1 MHNKEKLMIEEIKS
15 ILEAIRAEM
24 QKNGKRLDSMQ
35 KLISSSVPKNVMTVA
50 EVARYLDITEYTV
63 YKMTRNGKIPFKK
76 LENGKRVYFLRDEI
90 DAWIKQQK

>member
-1 MHNKEKLMIEEIKS
+1 MIEEIKS
-15 ILEAIRAEM
+15 ILEAIRTEI
-24 QKNGKRLDSMQ
+24 QKNGERLDSMQ

-90 DAWIKQQK
+90 DEWIKQQKE

>member
-1 MHNKEKLMIEEIKS
+1 MIEELKS
-15 ILEAIRAEM
+15 ILEAIRTEM
-24 QKNGKRLDSMQ
+24 QKNGELLDSMK

-90 DAWIKQQK
+90 DEWIKQQK

>member
-1 MHNKEKLMIEEIKS
+1 MIEEIKS

-24 QKNGKRLDSMQ
+24 QKNGEMLDNLQ
-35 KLISSSVPKNVMTVA
+35 KLLSSSASKNVMTVA
-50 EVARYLDITEYTV
+50 DVARYLDITEYTI

-90 DAWIKQQK
+90 DEWIKQQK

>member
-1 MHNKEKLMIEEIKS
+1 MIEEIKS
-15 ILEAIRAEM
+15 ILEAIRTEM
-24 QKNGKRLDSMQ
+24 QKNGERLDSMQ

-90 DAWIKQQK
+90 DEWIKQQKE

>member
-1 MHNKEKLMIEEIKS
+1 MIEEIKS
-15 ILEAIRAEM
+15 VLEAIRTEM
-24 QKNGKRLDSMQ
+24 QKNGERLDSMQ

-50 EVARYLDITEYTV
+50 EVARYLDITEYTI

-90 DAWIKQQK
+90 DEWIKQQK

>member
-1 MHNKEKLMIEEIKS
+1 MIEEIKS
-15 ILEAIRAEM
+15 VLEAIRTEM
-24 QKNGKRLDSMQ
+24 QKNGERLDSMQ

-90 DAWIKQQK
+90 DEWIKQQK

>member
-1 MHNKEKLMIEEIKS
+1 MIEEIKS

-90 DAWIKQQK
+90 DEWIKQQK

>member
-1 MHNKEKLMIEEIKS
+1 MIEELKS

-24 QKNGKRLDSMQ
+24 QKNGERLDNLQ
-35 KLISSSVPKNVMTVA
+35 KLLSSSASKNVMTVA
-50 EVARYLDITEYTV
+50 DVARYLDITEYTI

-90 DAWIKQQK
+90 DEWIKQQKE

>member
-1 MHNKEKLMIEEIKS
+1 MIEEIKS

-24 QKNGKRLDSMQ
+24 QKNGERLDSMQ
-35 KLISSSVPKNVMTVA
+35 KFISSSVPKNVMTVA

-90 DAWIKQQK
+90 DDWIKKQK

>member
-1 MHNKEKLMIEEIKS
+1 MIEDLKS

-24 QKNGKRLDSMQ
+24 QKNGERLDSLH
-35 KLISSSVPKNVMTVA
+35 KLLSSSTSKNVMTVA

-90 DAWIKQQK
+90 DEWLKQQK

>member
-1 MHNKEKLMIEEIKS
+1 MIEELKS
-15 ILEAIRAEM
+15 ILEAIRTEM
-24 QKNGKRLDSMQ
+24 QKNGERLDSMQ

-90 DAWIKQQK
+90 DEWIKQQKE